1 MRIELHV
8 LLKLRSQ
15 KAYIGNFSPAI
26 NNWINSNNSKKDLII
41 TLFDAH
47 FRGESFDIAT
57 LMQNL
62 KPSRNTISKY
72 LKEGE
77 SLGIFETIRKGNT
90 SFYSGSKSACSEF
103 LFLKEK
109 ERSLMSAQERKLLT
123 KVFRNFSTRTVER
136 KSLGLKTAQ
145 EIMLHLDVEFLQHT
159 LKVSRGEMEPQDSP
173 LLKSYQA
180 DWVPYRFSSSITGDL
195 ILLALKAKSLS
206 SPINLSEAKEIINT
220 SMNTLR
226 KNIQKGVDLN
236 LLETEIFGRELLV
249 QATDHALDAFFANI
263 EARFLTLGPLDL
275 KILADYFDI

>member
-1 MRIELHV
+1 M
-8 LLKLRSQ
+8 
-15 KAYIGNFSPAI
+15 
-26 NNWINSNNSKKDLII
+26 

-90 SFYSGSKSACSEF
+90 NFFSSSKSACKEF
-103 LFLKEK
+103 LFLAEK
-109 ERSLMSAQERKLLT
+109 ERSLMSVQERKLLA
-123 KVFRNFSTRTVER
+123 KIFRNFSTRTVER

-145 EIMLHLDVEFLQHT
+145 EIMLHIESEFLNHK
-159 LKVSRGEMEPQDSP
+159 LKVLRGEMEPQDSP
-173 LLKSYQA
+173 FLVSYQA
-180 DWVPYRFSSSITGDL
+180 DWIAYRFSSSIVGDL
-195 ILLALKAKSLS
+195 IMLALKAKSLS
-206 SPINLSEAKEIINT
+206 SPLNLSEIKETLNT

-236 LLETEIFGRELLV
+236 LLETEIFGREPLV
-249 QATDHALDAFFANI
+249 QATEHALDAFFANI

>member
-1 MRIELHV
+1 MKEELNV
-8 LLKLRSQ
+8 LLKLRAQQ
-15 KAYIGNFSPAI
+15 KHVYDFYQGIKNWVNF
-26 NNWINSNNSKKDLII
+26 NNIKKDLIA
-41 TLFDAH
+41 TLFIAH
-47 FRGESFDIAT
+47 FRDEPVDITT
-57 LMQNL
+57 LMQ
-62 KPSRNTISKY
+62 KIEASRNTISKH
-72 LKEGE
+72 LKDGV
-77 SLGIFETIRKGNT
+77 SLGIFETIRRGNT
-90 SFYSGSKSACSEF
+90 NFFSGSKSACKEF

-195 ILLALKAKSLS
+195 IMLALKAKSLS
-206 SPINLSEAKEIINT
+206 LPLNLSEIKETLNT

-236 LLETEIFGRELLV
+236 LLETEIRGREVLV
-249 QATDHALDAFFANI
+249 QATDHTLNAFNANI